1 MSSDLSPQPQRD
13 GTEQLVSL
21 RNLTLIIYAL
31 YILSIFG
38 GITSVVAIIMNYLKR
53 DEVRGTYLESHFTWQ
68 INTFWIGL
76 VGVCV
81 SFLLMLVAIGFVTIW
96 IVGIWIV
103 YRLVKGLLAL
113 NDGKPIA

>member
-1 MSSDLSPQPQRD
+1 MSSDLSPRPEK
-13 GTEQLVSL
+13 GGSEPLINL

-38 GITSVVAIIMNYLKR
+38 GITSLVGIIMNYLKR

-68 INTFWIGL
+68 INTFWLGL
-76 VGVCV
+76 IGVCV
-81 SFLLMLVAIGFVTIW
+81 SFLLMFVAIGFVTIW

>member
-76 VGVCV
+76 VGVCA